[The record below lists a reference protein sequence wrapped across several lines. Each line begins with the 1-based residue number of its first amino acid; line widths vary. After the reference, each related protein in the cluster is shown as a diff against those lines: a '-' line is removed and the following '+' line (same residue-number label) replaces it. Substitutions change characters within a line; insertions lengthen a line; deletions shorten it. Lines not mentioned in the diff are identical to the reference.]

1 MVQKTEVINNH
12 FVSRSKV
19 WVSNGRRSGYR
30 PRSPFSIVDVRI
42 VKANP
47 SAQWVSSEPA
57 QLLPE
62 IMRDRAVNKSYARF
76 KNEVMSSSQVGTA
89 LAEARQSMSMVTNR
103 LTQLVTFTRQVKKL
117 HLRDAAKTLG
127 IIQPKKR
134 TVRSA
139 SRDFGNTFLE
149 FHFGWV
155 PLVKDIYD
163 SIDVLQSAPR
173 PISARGRGRESST
186 QTIIDPTLP
195 SYGRIR
201 TIDYWVKVQHIADVR
216 VTNPN
221 LLLASRL
228 GLTNPASIAWELVP
242 FSFVVDW
249 FGTVGEFLASWTDFD
264 GLEFIQP
271 MTTIMWKSSVDDY
284 QKYLMPWD
292 PPVSKTIERFELK
305 RTTGIAG
312 PSILVRSYKPLSAS
326 RGLTAAS
333 LLVQTLKGH

>member
-1 MVQKTEVINNH
+1 M
-12 FVSRSKV
+12 
-19 WVSNGRRSGYR
+19 
-30 PRSPFSIVDVRI
+30 
-42 VKANP
+42 
-47 SAQWVSSEPA
+47 
-57 QLLPE
+57 
-62 IMRDRAVNKSYARF
+62 
-76 KNEVMSSSQVGTA
+76 
-89 LAEARQSMSMVTNR
+89 
-103 LTQLVTFTRQVKKL
+103 
-117 HLRDAAKTLG
+117 
-127 IIQPKKR
+127 
-134 TVRSA
+134 
-139 SRDFGNTFLE
+139 
-149 FHFGWV
+149 
-155 PLVKDIYD
+155 
-163 SIDVLQSAPR
+163 
-173 PISARGRGRESST
+173 
-186 QTIIDPTLP
+186 
-195 SYGRIR
+195 
-201 TIDYWVKVQHIADVR
+201 VKVQHIADVR